1 MIFAVALLSFGFRSG
16 NHTGAD
22 KELWFDAFMNY
33 YSVVNKSASLD
44 TGKLSPGPS
53 SSLQNNQA
61 PLSTDGNAGSINV
74 SPDNLTSFSFL
85 PVVPDTGKNQPVFD
99 SLGFSGK
106 DSLLSD
112 SLRLAD
118 SLSKADSIK
127 KDPRLLDSTARL
139 EHFKVKRRDVPNTSF
154 LVKKPSGFFIEPSA
168 TNKRRVIQIDS
179 TGKFV
184 EIRDKIGE
192 QTVKV
197 VLRVPIEEYIDL
209 RIKARDRQLW
219 DELAYK
225 YELKDTA
232 MKGLGELIKSITDFE
247 IPLPSVGVLSIFGT
261 PKISLRIGGAVDIHG
276 AWRTETTEGVTASAL
291 GNTRNE
297 PDFRQT
303 VQVNVDGMIGDK
315 LQISADWNTERTFE
329 YENQLKLKY
338 TGYEDEIIQSIEAG
352 NVSLQTSSLIGGGEA
367 LFGIK
372 ARFKMGPLSLTTIAS
387 QKKGETKEK
396 TLSGGSQ
403 STPFTIR
410 AYDYSRNHYFIDSV
424 YADTS
429 SSLNLFN
436 KYYANAQPVINSF
449 FTVKY
454 IEVWKSVKQALKN
467 PNERNGNAFIH
478 LPQRSAG
485 YDPAL
490 RSESVQELEGQIVK
504 TRFVLLQENVDYILH
519 KETGYITFKTRVE
532 ENEVIAVSYQIDG
545 PTASVDDDI
554 FYGDFIA
561 EAGGDTSKRMIL
573 KLVKPENLQPSYITA
588 WQLLVKNIYPLGPRN
603 INKEGFELDVKYDIA
618 GQELQSVLGSVK
630 LLNAFGFDYLDAGN
644 NSNPDG
650 LFDFVPDKTIIPETG
665 EVIFPVLQPFG
676 RNLAGALSVLPDY
689 DSLRYN
695 DVYDKLLVFAKQNQV
710 KDKWVITGKSS
721 GTSTASYSLGFNI
734 VENSV
739 RVLLNGR
746 ELTSGVDYYIDYNV
760 GQLTIRN
767 DAALVPGANLK
778 ITYEEND
785 LYQFAS
791 KTLFGM
797 RGEIDF
803 SKKTKLGFTALSLT
817 QQTLSDKVRIGDE
830 PLSNAIYGM
839 DFSTSADLPFLT
851 KGLDYIFSTREMS
864 SISLRGEFAFMNPD
878 PNTKKSTIESDQGK
892 SIAYIDDFEASK
904 TVLPV
909 GISYTSWKDLST
921 PNKLS
926 RITRIPNLPDS
937 TTIRYKGKSWWF
949 NILPSDVDVNVIW
962 PEKSV
967 AKSDQQITVLDYVF
981 NPGDPGTYNYNPLLN
996 DRTLSYGGI
1005 MKTLSSTASNLEAQN
1020 IEFIEF
1026 WMKAASYQPGT
1037 KIYIDLGKITEDVI
1051 PNGEL
1056 NTEDVNRNDLIDE
1069 GEDLGIDGLTD
1080 GAEQSL
1086 LPSGIQ
1092 RGDPSGD
1099 NFGYTSGAKTKYNIY
1114 DFQSINGTQGNAALT
1129 DVGRFPD
1136 TEDLN
1141 RNGTLDQLNSYFR
1154 YEIPIEPDS
1163 TINPYVVGGGNQQWY
1178 LYRIPLKD
1186 FRDQV
1191 GTPSL
1196 SFVEF
1201 VRIFVTGTDSLVH
1214 LRMTELNLVGNQW
1227 RKIDKEDEVLSI
1239 SVINI
1244 EDNPG
1249 VYFSP
1254 PGVGRERDRSR
1265 PDEEILRNEQ
1275 SLNLILSD
1283 LNFGDKREAYKDLY
1297 KPLDV
1302 FNYSEMKLF
1311 LHGDQDT
1318 KGLDVYFKFGADSN
1332 NFYEYRQKLEEGWN
1346 DEVSLVFSQIT
1357 SIKQARD
1364 TGSTNLVFSDTTT
1377 LPSGKQVIYSIKGN
1391 PSLTSIKFLAIGIVN
1406 YKDPLN
1412 RASVSGEIWVN
1423 ELRVIGADDTPGW
1436 AYSGSTSLKFA
1447 DIFTL
1452 NLNLSQTDPYFHR
1465 LADRFGSRV
1474 DQRSWGV
1481 SIDANL
1487 LKFLPFTMTGS
1498 NLRLNLSHTESV
1510 GKPLYMPQTDIR
1522 VDAAVK
1528 NSRYKTAD
1536 QIRMET
1542 QSVTT
1547 SDSWTLSGIK
1557 LIIPVE
1563 HWFIRDT
1570 FNSLTYN
1577 FNYNKSFSRSPSIES
1592 NRSWI
1597 WNAGMAYGVNIS
1609 QDYHFY
1615 PTDIPLIGSVLSL
1628 FSDYRNVKIYY
1639 TPQNFTWNVTAKR
1652 SKGTNVTRPINNN
1665 MPDTTTNRDFSATR
1679 GFTLAWKFSENGILN
1694 LSANYSVDVNSS
1706 LTYLETD
1713 EKNLE
1718 KSEKSVWKDIINSGF
1733 FGRDYS
1739 YSQSLDFRTSP
1750 RIPTLWDLN
1759 KYFTLN
1765 LGYNVRYSWQNDFR
1779 QEILGRSAGFSNS
1792 SKIAVTLRLKALTA
1806 PLFAEEPETTET
1818 KTPPPTQDQPN
1829 PRLRDFDKPIQQ
1841 EEEIKIPEN
1850 LTDEELIAWKEKQE
1864 NIKKEKELTEPK
1876 LTSADSTVVDST
1888 TLGPKKPSVIKNAL
1902 GFMKSLGRIVFF
1914 DYESISINFSND
1926 NSFSAGGLKGTLSG
1940 FSNFWGIMYNV
1951 EKGPSRMYMLGLG
1964 TDIGPRAHME
1974 NSNLTDNYTQKNSVE
1989 FKTSKP
1995 LWEGAKIDLSWKIG
2009 WDMSRSTQLRTNED
2023 GSISIQNI
2031 SSSGKIDRTFVTLP
2045 PVLLFSM
2052 FNSGIK
2058 KVNELYDP
2066 KAVDVAGNLS
2076 NAFVQGFETLPFLS
2090 KVPIL
2095 KDFMNYIPRANWRL
2109 TWDGLEKMSIFKS
2122 FAKRVSLDHSYTSNY
2137 SESWKLLPDGK
2148 QVTQS
2153 QRISYGFS
2161 PLIGMNMTFNE
2172 LWGGNLT
2179 GNLKYGVRSS
2189 YDLGVT
2195 TKNITETFSRE
2206 IGFSINYSKSGF
2218 DLPLFGIALKNDIEF
2233 ALSYSNTTNSNIVYE
2248 MSNFKEEG
2256 TPQDGTVRSTLEPR
2270 IKYIISSRVTVS
2282 IFYKYSSVTPE
2293 GAARIPPST
2302 ITEAGLD
2309 VRISITQ

>member
-1 MIFAVALLSFGFRSG
+1 
-16 NHTGAD
+16 
-22 KELWFDAFMNY
+22 MNY
-33 YSVVNKSASLD
+33 FSSVRNVASLNAND
-44 TGKLSPGPS
+44 LLERSLNTQNVLTDSSPLNTDLTDFDLLGGNSGIPS
-53 SSLQNNQA
+53 FITV
-61 PLSTDGNAGSINV
+61 P
-74 SPDNLTSFSFL
+74 
-85 PVVPDTGKNQPVFD
+85 PDTGLNNHLVD
-99 SLGFSGK
+99 SLGFVFTDSLAL
-106 DSLLSD
+106 DSLLLD
-112 SLRLAD
+112 SLAAAD
-118 SLSKADSIK
+118 SVK

-139 EHFKVKRRDVPNTSF
+139 EHFKVKRSDVPYISF
-154 LVKKPSGFFIEPSA
+154 YKQKPSGFFIEPSV
-168 TNKRRVIQIDS
+168 TNKKRVIQIDS

-197 VLRVPIEEYIDL
+197 ILKVPLEDYINYRL
-209 RIKARDRQLW
+209 KARERTLW
-219 DELAYK
+219 DDLAYK

-247 IPLPSVGVLSIFGT
+247 IPLPSVGVLTIFGT
-261 PKISLRIGGAVDIHG
+261 PKISLQIGGAVDIHG

-303 VQVNVDGMIGDK
+303 VQVNVNGMIGDK
-315 LQISADWNTERTFE
+315 LQIGADWNTERTFE
-329 YENQLKLKY
+329 YENQLKIKY

-367 LFGIK
+367 LFCIK
-372 ARFKMGPLSLTTIAS
+372 ARFKMGPLTLTTIAS

-396 TLSGGSQ
+396 SLSGGSQ

-410 AYDYSRNHYFIDSV
+410 AYDYSKNHYFIDSV

-429 SSLNLFN
+429 ASLNLFN

-449 FTVKY
+449 YTVKY

-467 PNERNGNAFIH
+467 PNERNANAFIH

-485 YDPAL
+485 YDPTL
-490 RSESVQELEGQIVK
+490 RSESVTDVEGQIVK
-504 TRFVLLQENVDYILH
+504 TRFILLQENIDYILH

-532 ENEVIAVSYQIDG
+532 ENEVIAVAYQIDG
-545 PTASVDDDI
+545 PTAAIDDDI

-561 EAGGDTSKRMIL
+561 EAGSDTSQRMIL
-573 KLVKPENLQPSYITA
+573 KLVKPENLQPSYTTA
-588 WQLLVKNIYPLGPRN
+588 WQLLLKNIYPLGPRN
-603 INKEGFELDVKYDIA
+603 INKDGFELDIKYDVP

-630 LLNAFGFDYLDAGN
+630 LLNAFGLDYLDAGN
-644 NSNPDG
+644 NPNPDG
-650 LFDFVPDKTIIPETG
+650 LFDFLPDKTIIPETG

-676 RNLAGALSVLPDY
+676 RSLSGALSVLPDY

-695 DVYDKLLVFAKQNQV
+695 DVYDKLVVFAKQNQV

-721 GTSTASYSLGFNI
+721 GSSSSTYSLGFNL

-739 RVLLNGR
+739 KVLLNGR
-746 ELTSGVDYYIDYNV
+746 ELTPGVDYYIDYNV

-803 SKKTKLGFTALSLT
+803 SKRTKLGFTALSLT

-851 KGLDYIFSTREMS
+851 KALDYIFSTREMS
-864 SISLRGEFAFMNPD
+864 TISLRGEFAYMNPD
-878 PNTKKSTIESDQGK
+878 PNTKKSTIESDNGK

-904 TVLPV
+904 TVLPI

-926 RITRIPNLPDS
+926 RLTRIPSLPDS
-937 TTIRYKGKSWWF
+937 STIRYKGKSWWF

-962 PEKSV
+962 PDKSV

-981 NPGDPGTYNYNPLLN
+981 NPVESGTYNYNPIISDPSLV
-996 DRTLSYGGI
+996 YGGM

-1026 WMKAASYQPGT
+1026 WMQAKSYSPGT
-1037 KIYIDLGKITEDVI
+1037 KIYIDLGKISEDVI

-1056 NTEDVNRNDLIDE
+1056 NTEDINRNDLIDE
-1069 GEDLGIDGLTD
+1069 GEDLGIDGLND
-1080 GAEQSL
+1080 AGEQNL
-1086 LPSGIQ
+1086 LPLGVQ
-1092 RGDPSGD
+1092 LGDPSGD
-1099 NFGYTSGAKTKYNIY
+1099 NFFYVSGAKTKYSIY
-1114 DFQSINGTQGNAALT
+1114 DFKSINGTQGNAALT

-1163 TINPYVVGGGNQQWY
+1163 TINPYIVGGGNEEWF

-1201 VRIFVTGTDSLVH
+1201 VRLFITGTDSLVH
-1214 LRMTELNLVGNQW
+1214 LRITELNLVGNQW

-1244 EDNPG
+1244 EDNPK
-1249 VYFSP
+1249 VYQSP
-1254 PGVGRERDRSR
+1254 QGVGRERDRSR
-1265 PDEEILRNEQ
+1265 PDEEIYRNEQ
-1275 SLNLILSD
+1275 SLNLILKD
-1283 LNFGDKREAYKDLY
+1283 LKYGDKREAYKDLPR
-1297 KPLDV
+1297 PLDV

-1311 LHGDQDT
+1311 LHGDQET

-1332 NFYEYRQKLEEGWN
+1332 NFYEYRQILEEGWN
-1346 DEVSLVFSQIT
+1346 DEVSLVFSKIT

-1364 TGSTNLVFSDTTT
+1364 TGSTNTVFSDTAT
-1377 LPSGKQVIYSIKGN
+1377 LPTGKQVIYSIKGN
-1391 PSLTSIKFLAIGIVN
+1391 PSLTNIKFLSIGIMNKKNPVN
-1406 YKDPLN
+1406 QT
-1412 RASVSGEIWVN
+1412 SVSGEIWVN

-1436 AYSGSTSLKFA
+1436 AYSGSTSIKFA
-1447 DIFTL
+1447 DILTL
-1452 NLNLSQTDPYFHR
+1452 NLNLSQTDPFFHR

-1474 DQRSWGV
+1474 DQRAWGV
-1481 SIDANL
+1481 SVDANL
-1487 LKFLPFTMTGS
+1487 LKFIPLPLTGS
-1498 NLRLNLSHTESV
+1498 NLRLNYSHTESV

-1522 VDAAVK
+1522 VEEAVK
-1528 NSRYKTAD
+1528 NSRYKTAE

-1557 LIIPVE
+1557 LVIPIE

-1577 FNYNKSFSRSPSIES
+1577 FNYNKSFSRSPSVES
-1592 NRSWI
+1592 NKSWI
-1597 WNAGMAYGVNIS
+1597 WNAGIAYGVNIS

-1615 PTDIPLIGSVLSL
+1615 PADVPVLGSVISL
-1628 FSDYRNVKIYY
+1628 LIDYRNVKLYY
-1639 TPQNFTWNVTAKR
+1639 TPQNFTWNITAKR
-1652 SKGTNVTRPINNN
+1652 SKGTNITRPINNN
-1665 MPDTTTNRDFSATR
+1665 KPDTTTNRDFSATR
-1679 GFTLAWKFSENGILN
+1679 GFTLAWKFSENGFLN

-1713 EKNLE
+1713 ERNLE
-1718 KSEKSVWKDIINSGF
+1718 KSEKNVWRDIVNSGF

-1739 YSQSLDFRTSP
+1739 YSQTLDFRTSP

-1759 KYFTLN
+1759 KFFTLN
-1765 LGYNVRYSWQNDFR
+1765 MGYNVQYSWQNDFR
-1779 QEILGRSAGFSNS
+1779 QEVLGRSAGFRSG
-1792 SKIAVTLRLKALTA
+1792 SKVSLTLRLKALTA
-1806 PLFAEEPETTET
+1806 PLFAEDPEDT
-1818 KTPPPTQDQPN
+1818 KIAPPPPVQNSRVRNFEDQE
-1829 PRLRDFDKPIQQ
+1829 KK
-1841 EEEIKIPEN
+1841 EEEMKIPDN
-1850 LTDEELIAWKEKQE
+1850 LSEEELKEWMEKQE
-1864 NIKKEKELTEPK
+1864 VLKKERETLET
-1876 LTSADSTVVDST
+1876 TDTTFTDSTMVDT
-1888 TLGPKKPSVIKNAL
+1888 TNLVKKPSVLKNAL
-1902 GFMKSLGRIVFF
+1902 MFMKTLVKIALF

-1926 NSFSAGGLKGTLSG
+1926 NSYSAGGLKGTLSG
-1940 FSNFWGIMYNV
+1940 FSNFWGIKYDV
-1951 EKGPSRMYMLGLG
+1951 EKGPSRLYMLGLG

-1974 NSNLTDNYTQKNSVE
+1974 NSNLTDNYTQKNSID

-1995 LWEGAKIDLSWKIG
+1995 LWEGAKIDLNWKIG
-2009 WDMSRSTQLRTNED
+2009 WDLSKSTQLKTNDD
-2023 GSISIQNI
+2023 GSVSIQNI
-2031 SSSGKIDRTFVTLP
+2031 SSSGKIERSFITLP

-2052 FNSGIK
+2052 FDSGIK
-2058 KVNELYDP
+2058 KVHELYNPDDP
-2066 KAVDVAGNLS
+2066 DAATNLS
-2076 NAFVQGFETLPFLS
+2076 NAFVQGFETLPFLT
-2090 KVPIL
+2090 KVPFL
-2095 KDFMNYIPRANWRL
+2095 KEFMNYIPRANWRL
-2109 TWDGLEKMSIFKS
+2109 TWDGLEKMSVFKS
-2122 FAKRVSLDHSYTSNY
+2122 FAKRVSMDHSYTSSY

-2153 QRISYGFS
+2153 QRVSFGFS
-2161 PLIGMNMTFNE
+2161 PLIGLNVTFNE
-2172 LWGGNLT
+2172 LWGGNLS

-2206 IGFSINYSKSGF
+2206 IGFSINYSKTGF

-2248 MSNFKEEG
+2248 MKNFKEEG